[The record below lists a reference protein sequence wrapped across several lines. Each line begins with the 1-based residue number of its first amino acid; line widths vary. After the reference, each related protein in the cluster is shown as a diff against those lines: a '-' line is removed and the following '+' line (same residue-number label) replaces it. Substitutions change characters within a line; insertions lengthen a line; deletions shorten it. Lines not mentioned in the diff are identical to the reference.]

1 MPSFPPTPL
10 LLTPVPSL
18 AASCLPPGSLS
29 LSNTAASLCSIRPPS
44 PAFRHSTRTAG
55 HRGRPAHCAPH
66 DRCSVN
72 ICWMNKKVNKSI
84 KHTKIRMKAKQA
96 TDEKQSLHCRTK
108 RRHGDTEAGSGARQR
123 DFKVWLPAYQ
133 KATFH
138 KCVTSLWLW
147 KRKITK

>member
-29 LSNTAASLCSIRPPS
+29 LSNTVASLCSIRPPS

-55 HRGRPAHCAPH
+55 HRGRPAHCAPY
-66 DRCSVN
+66 DRCSLN

-84 KHTKIRMKAKQA
+84 KHTKMRMKAKQA
-96 TDEKQSLHCRTK
+96 TDEKQSLPCRTK
-108 RRHGDTEAGSGARQR
+108 RRHGDTEAGSGPDREVSKSDSLLTRRQ
-123 DFKVWLPAYQ
+123 PSPSA
-133 KATFH
+133 
-138 KCVTSLWLW
+138 
-147 KRKITK
+147 